1 MSDVEGFA
9 ARAAKLGYRLDDE
22 QAAAVHA
29 AVVADQDAA
38 LRLQKRSPAA
48 ASRLDPAHGDRWVRA
63 WEGRR

>member
-29 AVVADQDAA
+29 AVADQDAA

-48 ASRLDPAHGDRWVRA
+48 ASLDPAHGDRWVRA

>member
-29 AVVADQDAA
+29 AVADQDAA
-38 LRLQKRSPAA
+38 LRLQKRS
-48 ASRLDPAHGDRWVRA
+48 
-63 WEGRR
+63 GRREPGSRARGPVGAGMGGER

>member
-22 QAAAVHA
+22 QAAAVHT

-38 LRLQKRSPAA
+38 LRLQKRS
-48 ASRLDPAHGDRWVRA
+48 
-63 WEGRR
+63 GRREPGSRARGPVGAGMGGER